1 MPYRY
6 RGNCTKRKTVSDCLY
21 ECNTIS
27 ELMTFL
33 YDNERELGIDPNE
46 IFRDL
51 YDSDSI
57 EDLVQ
62 SWFDDRMSYSSNS
75 WRDVVDEFSGYQSL
89 IDNAYSDS
97 WFDVENMEE
106 VRNNDVSYYRNL
118 AYDEISNYGNVSLD
132 DYIEEYSLPNEVID
146 KNFVDDVSEESLLN
160 FIN

>member
-6 RGNCTKRKTVSDCLY
+6 REDCIKRKTVSECLD
-21 ECNTIS
+21 ECSTIS
-27 ELMTFL
+27 ELMSFL
-33 YDNERELGIDPNE
+33 MDHERELGIDPNE

-51 YDSDSI
+51 YDSDST
-57 EDLVQ
+57 EDLIQ
-62 SWFDDRMSYSSNS
+62 SWFDDRISCGCNS
-75 WRDVVDEFSGYQSL
+75 WRDVVEEFSGYQSI

-97 WFDVENMEE
+97 WFDIENIEE
-106 VRNNDVSYYRNL
+106 IRNNDVSYYRDL
-118 AYDEISNYGNVSLD
+118 AYDEISNYGDMNLD